1 MFYRIICT
9 RTFLFLNKMFFKNIF
24 RSTSFGLRTWSSFS
38 SVKQGSSALP
48 VFKQAQWSSTLA
60 RNYKGNQA
68 FPSQQ
73 VRQYARA
80 VIKKQ
85 EFPSQLQDL
94 SPSMLKLEFA
104 SVPLAQS
111 VDSVVK
117 KLLTLEFANHG
128 EKLRMKEEELIAKVR
143 RGENDRTS
151 TEVKVAILTARIRN
165 FQEHLHKHPKDKA
178 NKRWMLMS
186 IDRRKKQLKF
196 LRRTRYDAFE
206 KVCQELNITYSFPPE
221 YYRRVTRR
229 WLAKKAFC
237 NKVFKE
243 VQKQKAEQKAKQRAP
258 AAKEE
263 QTTSSAGS
271 TEAKETS
278 V

>member
-1 MFYRIICT
+1 MV
-9 RTFLFLNKMFFKNIF
+9 LKNII
-24 RSTSFGLRTWSSFS
+24 RSAALCLRTWSVFS
-38 SVKQGSSALP
+38 NVRQGNNTLLGFKHTQCCSYMNWTSA
-48 VFKQAQWSSTLA
+48 ST
-60 RNYKGNQA
+60 YKGDETLPGQ
-68 FPSQQ
+68 P

-80 VIKKQ
+80 VRKKQ

-94 SPSMLKLEFA
+94 PPSLLKPEYA
-104 SVPLAQS
+104 SIPLAQT

-117 KLLTLEFANHG
+117 KLLTLEFANHS
-128 EKLRMKEEELIAKVR
+128 EKLHMKEEQLIAKVR
-143 RGENDRTS
+143 RDENDHSS

-186 IDRRKKQLKF
+186 IDSRKKKLKF

-206 KVCQELNITYSFPPE
+206 KVCQELGITYSIPPE

-243 VQKQKAEQKAKQRAP
+243 VQKQKAEQR
-258 AAKEE
+258 ETE
-263 QTTSSAGS
+263 RSSD
-271 TEAKETS
+271 
-278 V
+278 